1 MQALLKKYKKLSPE
15 AKASIWFLICSLMQ
29 KGISVITTPIFTRI
43 MDESQYGAFNVYT
56 SWQDILI
63 IFCTLNLAQGVY
75 MQGLVKYDEIK
86 EEFTSSILSLS
97 LTILICFLC
106 LYSALASI
114 SQSLS
119 GLTHIQM
126 LAMFLSMAASTTF
139 MIWAREQRV
148 AYKYRKLVFITIL
161 VAAIRPTIGI
171 IVVLNARD
179 KVTARIVEMAAVD
192 AIFYFPI
199 FLSIYKKGKVF
210 FDKKIWK
217 YALKF
222 NLPLIPHFLSQTV
235 LNSADRIMI
244 GSMVGKSEAG
254 IYSLAYQISLFVN
267 LFNNALLQ
275 SISPWTYRK
284 LKDHRENEIERVG
297 ILSLILIGVL
307 DIAFIAFAPE
317 LVAIFAPSSYGNA
330 IWVIPP
336 ITVSVF
342 FQYMYAMFVDIE
354 LYAEKSQFIATA
366 TVIGAGANVLLN
378 YVFINLY
385 GYYAAGYTTLF
396 CYMLIAILHYFFMV
410 KICRSE
416 GLQKPIY
423 SFRNILLPSAV
434 LLCVGFLMLFT
445 YNYSVIRYLII
456 GLILIV
462 LIINRNKIIDVVR
475 MGRNAK

>member
-1 MQALLKKYKKLSPE
+1 MQALLSKYKKLSPE
-15 AKASIWFLICSLMQ
+15 AKASIWFLICSLVQ

-86 EEFTSSILSLS
+86 DKFTSSILSLS

-106 LYSALASI
+106 LYSVLTDI
-114 SQSLS
+114 WQSLS
-119 GLTHIQM
+119 GLTHIKM

-171 IVVLNARD
+171 IVVLNAQD
-179 KVTARIVEMAAVD
+179 KVTARIVEMAVVD
-192 AIFYFPI
+192 ALFYFPI
-199 FLSIYKKGKVF
+199 FISIYKKGKVY
-210 FDKKIWK
+210 FDKNIWR

-244 GSMVGKSEAG
+244 GSMVGQSEAG

-284 LKDHRENEIERVG
+284 LKDKRENEIERVG

-317 LVAIFAPSSYGNA
+317 LVALFAPSSYGEA

-336 ITVSVF
+336 ITMSVF

-354 LYAEKSQFIATA
+354 LYAEKSRFIATA

-378 YVFINLY
+378 YIFIKMY

-396 CYMLIAILHYFFMV
+396 CYMLIAMLHYFFMA
-410 KICRSE
+410 KICRSQ
-416 GLQKPIY
+416 GLSKPIY
-423 SFRNILLPSAV
+423 NIKKLILPSIA
-434 LLCVGFLMLFT
+434 LLSMGFLMLFT
-445 YNYSVIRYLII
+445 YKFNVIRYII
-456 GLILIV
+456 ICIILIALV
-462 LIINRNKIIDVVR
+462 LNKEKIIKIVKINRDIK
-475 MGRNAK
+475 